1 MKTLLWLSLGLLSLA
16 YAPQQAEPKA
26 DAPAKPV
33 VPLKTAPIE
42 YFNSKCAR
50 CHGPMGM
57 FYAHDFTK
65 KMSDDDLKKV
75 IKDMASGQG
84 ASPVDDDTALALVSM
99 HHAIDASYPFL
110 SWTGREGLTL
120 TGESGNADKVT
131 ATVNGSDVPV
141 KMDDTKWSVTL
152 DKESDLATL
161 TVTAVSGDHQSVLM
175 PAKSAASKMIE
186 KKS

>member
-1 MKTLLWLSLGLLSLA
+1 MKTLLWLGLGFIGLA
-16 YAPQQAEPKA
+16 YAPQGATPV
-26 DAPAKPV
+26 APAKPA

-84 ASPVDDDTALALVSM
+84 ASPVDDTTAAALVSM

-110 SWTGREGLTL
+110 SWTGRDGLTL
-120 TGESGNADKVT
+120 SGESGNADKVT
-131 ATVNGSDVPV
+131 ATVGDKEVPV

-152 DKESDLATL
+152 EKDADLAKL
-161 TVTAVSGDHQSVLM
+161 KISAISGEHQSVLT
-175 PAKSAASKMIE
+175 PGKSAASVIVVP
-186 KKS
+186 KKQ